1 MKKLILFMLTLFTI
15 TSCGWRSIETGNV
28 GITKLHGKVS
38 SEVKEEGLRFTWWA
52 KIYEVSLKETEISLN
67 DLKPKAKDNLFL
79 DDLDVSIYYN
89 TTKEQAPKL
98 FTKYSNQYKKVDK
111 KRESS
116 KYFVG
121 YTLVEQVA
129 RSVIFD
135 KISEHDSLTIHQQRN
150 IIEVAIK
157 EQLQEEL
164 DKNDAGAFKITR
176 VIIKGVA
183 TDKSVEES
191 FRRRVT
197 AEKDLETANLQQ
209 ERAKIEAETN
219 NIKTSGL
226 TDKVLAE
233 KWIDALKVMSQ
244 NGNNTFIIGLDD
256 SQKILNM
263 K

>member
-1 MKKLILFMLTLFTI
+1 MKKIMMMTTMLGAIL
-15 TSCGWRSIETGNV
+15 SCGPQSIETGNV
-28 GITKLHGKVS
+28 GIVKLFGQ
-38 SEVKEEGLRFTWWA
+38 VKEEIKEPGLRFTWWA
-52 KIYEVSLKETEISLN
+52 DIYEVSLKETEISLN

-79 DDLDVSIYYN
+79 DDLDVSVYYN
-89 TTKEQAPKL
+89 TSKDQAPKL
-98 FTKYSNQYKKVDK
+98 FTKYSNQYKKIEK
-111 KRESS
+111 KGETD

-150 IIEVAIK
+150 VIEVAIK
-157 EQLQEEL
+157 NQLQEEL
-164 DKNDAGAFKITR
+164 DKNDQGAFKITR

-183 TDKSVEES
+183 TDKSVEEA

-209 ERAKIEAETN
+209 EKAKIEAETN
-219 NIKTSGL
+219 NIKSTGL
-226 TDKVLAE
+226 TDKVLQE
-233 KWIDALKVMSQ
+233 KYLETLKYISQ
-244 NGNNTFIIGLDD
+244 KGNNTFIVDLDN
-256 SQKILNM
+256 QKLLNI

>member
-1 MKKLILFMLTLFTI
+1 MIITTMLGAIL
-15 TSCGWRSIETGNV
+15 SCGPQSIETGNV
-28 GITKLHGKVS
+28 GVVKLFGKVKD
-38 SEVKEEGLRFTWWA
+38 EIKEPGLRFTWWA
-52 KIYEVSLKETEISLN
+52 DIYEVSLKETEISLN

-79 DDLDVSIYYN
+79 DDLDVSVYYN
-89 TTKEQAPKL
+89 TSKEQAPKL
-98 FTKYSNQYKKVDK
+98 FTKYSNQYKKIEK
-111 KRESS
+111 KGETD

-150 IIEVAIK
+150 VIEVAIK
-157 EQLQEEL
+157 NQLQEEL
-164 DKNDAGAFKITR
+164 DKNDQGAFKITR

-183 TDKSVEES
+183 TDKSVEEA

-209 ERAKIEAETN
+209 EKAKIEAETN
-219 NIKTSGL
+219 NIKSTGL
-226 TDKVLAE
+226 TDKVLQE
-233 KWIDALKVMSQ
+233 KYLETLRYISQ
-244 NGNNTFIIGLDD
+244 KGNNTFIVDLDNE
-256 SQKILNM
+256 KLLNI

>member
-1 MKKLILFMLTLFTI
+1 MKKIMIITTMLGAIL
-15 TSCGWRSIETGNV
+15 SCGPQSIETGNV
-28 GITKLHGKVS
+28 GVVKLFGKVKD
-38 SEVKEEGLRFTWWA
+38 EIKEPGLRFTWWA
-52 KIYEVSLKETEISLN
+52 DIYEVSLKETEISLN

-79 DDLDVSIYYN
+79 DDLDVSVYYN
-89 TTKEQAPKL
+89 TSKEQAPKL
-98 FTKYSNQYKKVDK
+98 FTKYSNQYKKIEK
-111 KRESS
+111 KGETD

-150 IIEVAIK
+150 VIEVAIK
-157 EQLQEEL
+157 NQLQEEL
-164 DKNDAGAFKITR
+164 DKNDQGAFKITR

-183 TDKSVEES
+183 TDKSVEEA

-209 ERAKIEAETN
+209 EKAKIEAETN
-219 NIKTSGL
+219 NIKSTGL
-226 TDKVLAE
+226 TDKVLQE
-233 KWIDALKVMSQ
+233 KYLETLRYISQ
-244 NGNNTFIIGLDD
+244 KGNNTFIVDLDNE
-256 SQKILNM
+256 KLLNI

>member
-1 MKKLILFMLTLFTI
+1 MMITTMLGAIL
-15 TSCGWRSIETGNV
+15 SCGPQSIETGNV
-28 GITKLHGKVS
+28 GIVKLFGQ
-38 SEVKEEGLRFTWWA
+38 VKEEIKEPGLRFTWWA
-52 KIYEVSLKETEISLN
+52 DIYEVSLKETEISLN

-79 DDLDVSIYYN
+79 DDLDVSVYYN
-89 TTKEQAPKL
+89 TSKDQAPKL
-98 FTKYSNQYKKVDK
+98 FTKYSNQYKKIEK
-111 KRESS
+111 KGETD

-150 IIEVAIK
+150 VIEVAIK
-157 EQLQEEL
+157 NQLQEEL
-164 DKNDAGAFKITR
+164 DKNDQGAFKITR

-183 TDKSVEES
+183 TDKSVEEA

-209 ERAKIEAETN
+209 EKAKIEAETN
-219 NIKTSGL
+219 NIKSTGL
-226 TDKVLAE
+226 TDKVLQE
-233 KWIDALKVMSQ
+233 KYLETLRYISQ
-244 NGNNTFIIGLDD
+244 KGNNTFIVDLDN
-256 SQKILNM
+256 QKLLNI

>member
-1 MKKLILFMLTLFTI
+1 MIITTMLGAIL
-15 TSCGWRSIETGNV
+15 SCGPQSIETGNV
-28 GITKLHGKVS
+28 GVVKLFGKVKD
-38 SEVKEEGLRFTWWA
+38 EIKEPGLRFTWWA
-52 KIYEVSLKETEISLN
+52 DIYEVSLKETEISLN

-79 DDLDVSIYYN
+79 DDLDVSVYYN
-89 TTKEQAPKL
+89 TSKEQAPKL
-98 FTKYSNQYKKVDK
+98 FTKYSNQYKKIEK
-111 KRESS
+111 KGETD

-150 IIEVAIK
+150 VIEVAIK
-157 EQLQEEL
+157 NQLQEEL
-164 DKNDAGAFKITR
+164 DKNDQGAFKITR

-183 TDKSVEES
+183 TDKSVEEA

-209 ERAKIEAETN
+209 EKAKIEAETN
-219 NIKTSGL
+219 NIKSTGL
-226 TDKVLAE
+226 TDKVLQE
-233 KWIDALKVMSQ
+233 KYLETLRYISQ
-244 NGNNTFIIGLDD
+244 KGNNTFIVDLDN
-256 SQKILNM
+256 QKLLNI

>member
-1 MKKLILFMLTLFTI
+1 MKKIMIITTMLGAIL
-15 TSCGWRSIETGNV
+15 SCGPQSIETGNV
-28 GITKLHGKVS
+28 GVVKLFGKVKD
-38 SEVKEEGLRFTWWA
+38 EIKEPGLRFTWWA
-52 KIYEVSLKETEISLN
+52 DIYEVSLKETEISLN

-79 DDLDVSIYYN
+79 DDLDVSVYYN
-89 TTKEQAPKL
+89 TSKEQAPKL
-98 FTKYSNQYKKVDK
+98 FTKYSNQYKKIEK
-111 KRESS
+111 KGETD

-150 IIEVAIK
+150 VIEVAIK
-157 EQLQEEL
+157 NQLQEEL
-164 DKNDAGAFKITR
+164 DKNDQGAFKITR

-183 TDKSVEES
+183 TDKSVEEA

-209 ERAKIEAETN
+209 EKAKIEAETN
-219 NIKTSGL
+219 NIKSTGL
-226 TDKVLAE
+226 TDKVLQE
-233 KWIDALKVMSQ
+233 KYLETLRYISQ
-244 NGNNTFIIGLDD
+244 KGNNTFIVDLDN
-256 SQKILNM
+256 QKLLNI